1 MAVRSEAA
9 GLARVW
15 PRLEAFAA
23 TRAALP
29 TLFILAL
36 AVYALESV
44 AVPLHAGRD
53 FGGYL
58 RYYVH
63 FFELDPVV
71 EIWSLT
77 RGPVASFASVAPLDI
92 GGAWRAEIWMAVL
105 FAGSIVCW
113 AAAAAAFGPR
123 AAIFTAVA
131 LLLYP
136 AYGILFHA
144 LGSDSIAAAAFAPWA
159 LLVVRA
165 TDRPSVSRFAAAGL
179 GVALLTLVRPVNQVL
194 LVFALFAL
202 IVAVP
207 FRRRLAYAGVFFAA
221 AAVPLLAW
229 SAHNSLRY
237 GDFAVVRGANGAI
250 FSRVWLHRMVSPE
263 NGPASRELAE
273 AVEEHLLGLEP
284 YRSYDVSRDEFFSSG
299 SFRMLTDV
307 FALSDRHWGWGSDYE
322 IMRKAAW
329 EAVSAH
335 PGEFARQ
342 VGGTAGRELRL
353 TLYAPA
359 PAGDDGSRSSASR
372 PEFVTIRGRK
382 LPKPTEGQP
391 IPSSHYSGHVQSPD
405 GDITEVWTSATEHHI
420 VFEDPRDQIRYEE
433 LNREV
438 DDLGAKLPGR
448 NGSSWLVRWLD
459 RASRWF
465 PRPIVWLALALVAL
479 AVRRPR
485 RLAAPLAIAIAALLV
500 LVATALVVDAVAEY
514 VVPVAPAFVLL
525 AAVALLGPKRNDK
538 LAFRRPQSLSRGG

>member
-1 MAVRSEAA
+1 MAVKSEAA

-15 PRLEAFAA
+15 RRLEAFAA

-29 TLFILAL
+29 TLFLAAL
-36 AVYALESV
+36 AVYALQSV

-58 RYYVH
+58 RNYVH

-77 RGPVASFASVAPLDI
+77 RAPVATLASVGPLEL
-92 GGAWRAEIWMAVL
+92 GGPWLAEICMAVL
-105 FAGSIVCW
+105 FAGSIVSW

-131 LLLYP
+131 LLVYP

-144 LGSDSIAAAAFAPWA
+144 LGSDSIAAAAFALWA

-165 TDRPSVSRFAAAGL
+165 TDRPSAGRFAAAGL

-194 LVFALFAL
+194 LVFALFGL
-202 IVAVP
+202 ILAVP
-207 FRRRLAYAGVFFAA
+207 FRRRLAYAGVFLA
-221 AAVPLLAW
+221 AAVLPLLAW

-250 FSRVWLHRMVSPE
+250 FSRAWLHRMVSPE
-263 NGPASRELAE
+263 NGPASRELAK
-273 AVEEHLLGLEP
+273 AVDQHLLALEP
-284 YRSYDVSRDEFFSSG
+284 YRSYDISRDEFFSSG

-307 FALSDRHWGWGSDYE
+307 FALSDRYWGWGSDYE

-342 VGGTAGRELRL
+342 VGGTVGRELRL
-353 TLYAPA
+353 TLDVPS
-359 PAGDDGSRSSASR
+359 GEDGSGARQ
-372 PEFVTIRGRK
+372 PEFVTIRGRR

-405 GDITEVWTSATEHHI
+405 GDITEVWTSATEHRV
-420 VFEDPRDQIRYEE
+420 VFSDPRDQIRYEE
-433 LNREV
+433 LNREA
-438 DDLGAKLPGR
+438 DDLGAMLPGR
-448 NGSSWLVRWLD
+448 SGNEWLAGWLD

-465 PRPIVWLALALVAL
+465 PRPIVWLVVGLAAL

-485 RLAAPLAIAIAALLV
+485 RVSAPLAIAGAALLV
-500 LVATALVVDAVAEY
+500 IVATALVVGAVAEY
-514 VVPVAPAFVLL
+514 VVPLAPAFVLL
-525 AAVALLGPKRNDK
+525 AAVGLFGEP
-538 LAFRRPQSLSRGG
+538 RRGSLEPR

>member
-1 MAVRSEAA
+1 MAVKTEAA

-15 PRLEAFAA
+15 RRLDAFAA
-23 TRAALP
+23 TRSALP
-29 TLFILAL
+29 TLFVVAL

-58 RYYVH
+58 RNYLH
-63 FFELDPVV
+63 FWELDPVV

-77 RGPVASFASVAPLDI
+77 RAPVATFASVGPLDV
-92 GGAWRAEIWMAVL
+92 GGAWSAEIWMAAL

-131 LLLYP
+131 LLVYP

-144 LGSDSIAAAAFAPWA
+144 LSSDSIAAAAFALWA
-159 LLVVRA
+159 LLLVRA
-165 TDRPSVSRFAAAGL
+165 AGRPSAGRFAAAGL
-179 GVALLTLVRPVNQVL
+179 GVALLTLVRPGNQVL
-194 LVFALFAL
+194 LVFALFPL

-221 AAVPLLAW
+221 AAVPLLVW

-237 GDFAVVRGANGAI
+237 GDFTVVRGSNGAI
-250 FSRVWLHRMVSPE
+250 FSRTWLHRMVSPD
-263 NGPASRELAE
+263 NGSASRALAK
-273 AVEEHLLGLEP
+273 AVEGHLLALEP
-284 YRSYDVSRDEFFSSG
+284 YRSYDISSDEFFSSG

-307 FALSDRHWGWGSDYE
+307 FALSDRYWGWGSDYE
-322 IMRKAAW
+322 IMREAAW
-329 EAVSAH
+329 EAISAH

-342 VGGTAGRELRL
+342 VGGAAARELTL

-359 PAGDDGSRSSASR
+359 PSGDDGSGAPQR
-372 PEFVTIRGRK
+372 EFVTIRGRK

-405 GDITEVWTSATEHHI
+405 GDITEVWTSATEHRV
-420 VFEDPRDQIRYEE
+420 VFSDPRDQIRHEE
-433 LNREV
+433 LNRQA
-438 DDLGAKLPGR
+438 DDLGAMLPGR
-448 NGSSWLVRWLD
+448 GGHASLVGWLD
-459 RASRWF
+459 RASRWY
-465 PRPIVWLALALVAL
+465 PRPIAWLVVALVAI

-485 RLAAPLAIAIAALLV
+485 RVTAPLAIAVAALLV
-500 LVATALVVDAVAEY
+500 VVTTALVVDAAAEY
-514 VVPVAPAFVLL
+514 VVPLAPAFVLL
-525 AAVALLGPKRNDK
+525 AAVALFGPKRSNK
-538 LAFRRPQSLSRGG
+538 LALSRPQRLSRGG